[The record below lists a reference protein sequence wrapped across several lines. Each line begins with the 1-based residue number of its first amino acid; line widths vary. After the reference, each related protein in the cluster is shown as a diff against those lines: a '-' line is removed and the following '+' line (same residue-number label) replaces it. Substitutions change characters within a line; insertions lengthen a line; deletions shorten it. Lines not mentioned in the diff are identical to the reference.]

1 MSDPMQPSSPSD
13 GPWTPA
19 QPQQSQWLASSQQQS
34 GGQGEAQMQMQG
46 QSQGQSQ
53 DGARSDDPTE
63 GIGGSGQGQSQSQ
76 GQAPRTDPGFDDDDI
91 APSVEVDS
99 AFDDVAEHEAIAE
112 ATVAPPVRWL
122 RVQHVTSYRYD
133 SEVEGAHHLAHLRP
147 RDTATQQVRAW
158 SLVVSPHPDAGVE
171 LASGIRETVDPWGNA
186 RQVFAHSQVH
196 DELDVI
202 SNFEAGISAQA
213 LPAPGTS
220 QPWRDIARELR
231 YHAGASGHVM
241 TGDARGGRSV
251 DHAIFEAAEFA
262 LDSALAPRAQ
272 ALADWA
278 SAAAEANDGVFELA
292 VALMHQIHEE
302 FEYLPQ
308 STSVTTG
315 ALEAL
320 ELRHGVC
327 QDFAHVLIGA
337 CRSLGLAARYVSGYL
352 LTQPPPGRPRLV
364 GADASHAWAAVWCPP
379 HGWLALD
386 PTNDVPAGQDH
397 VTLAWGRDY
406 ADVAPLRGVIRG
418 GSGTAPR
425 VGVTVEPL

>member
-1 MSDPMQPSSPSD
+1 MN
-13 GPWTPA
+13 
-19 QPQQSQWLASSQQQS
+19 
-34 GGQGEAQMQMQG
+34 
-46 QSQGQSQ
+46 
-53 DGARSDDPTE
+53 DDPV
-63 GIGGSGQGQSQSQ
+63 
-76 GQAPRTDPGFDDDDI
+76 
-91 APSVEVDS
+91 PSPPIED
-99 AFDDVAEHEAIAE
+99 
-112 ATVAPPVRWL
+112 APPAVRWL
-122 RVQHVTSYRYD
+122 SVRHQTSYRYD
-133 SEVEGAHHLAHLRP
+133 SDVEGACHLAHLRP
-147 RDTATQQVRAW
+147 RDTATQQIRAW
-158 SLVVSPHPDAGVE
+158 SLVVAPHPDAGVE

-196 DELDVI
+196 DRLDVT
-202 SNFEAGISAQA
+202 SAFEAGIGAQA
-213 LPAPGTS
+213 LPPAGTS
-220 QPWRDIARELR
+220 QPWREAARDLR
-231 YHAGASGHVM
+231 LHAVVGASGSREERHA
-241 TGDARGGRSV
+241 ARAAF
-251 DHAIFEAAEFA
+251 DAAEFA
-262 LDSALAPRAQ
+262 LASSLAPHAR

-278 SAAAEANDGVFELA
+278 RPAAEAHEGVAELA
-292 VALMHQIHEE
+292 LALMHQVHDE

-352 LTQPPPGRPRLV
+352 LTQPPPGTARLV

-386 PTNDVPAGQDH
+386 PTNDMPAGQDH

-418 GSGTAPR
+418 GRGNAPR
-425 VGVTVEPL
+425 VTVTVEPLRA

>member
-1 MSDPMQPSSPSD
+1 MSDDFESPLSW
-13 GPWTPA
+13 PLRW
-19 QPQQSQWLASSQQQS
+19 QPQPMA
-34 GGQGEAQMQMQG
+34 
-46 QSQGQSQ
+46 QSQ
-53 DGARSDDPTE
+53 DGQQQEQAQSPA
-63 GIGGSGQGQSQSQ
+63 GPPSQSQSQSQ
-76 GQAPRTDPGFDDDDI
+76 GSDSDDPEPRI
-91 APSVEVDS
+91 A
-99 AFDDVAEHEAIAE
+99 ADDVDERDNRRDLAGETPDVPA
-112 ATVAPPVRWL
+112 VRWL
-122 RVQHVTSYRYD
+122 HVRHQTSYRYD

-147 RDTATQQVRAW
+147 RDTATQQIRAW
-158 SLVVSPHPDAGVE
+158 SLVVAPHPDPGVD

-196 DELDVI
+196 DELDVTAA
-202 SNFEAGISAQA
+202 FEAGVSAQP
-213 LPAPGTS
+213 LPGPGTS
-220 QPWRDIARELR
+220 QPWRDVARDLR
-231 YHAGASGHVM
+231 LHAGASAHDVNASGSSQE
-241 TGDARGGRSV
+241 R
-251 DHAIFEAAEFA
+251 HAEHAAFEAAEFA
-262 LDSALAPRAQ
+262 LDSALAPRAK

-278 SAAAEANDGVFELA
+278 RPSADGNDGVVELA
-292 VALMHQIHEE
+292 LALMHRIHEE

-320 ELRHGVC
+320 SLRHGVC

-352 LTQPPPGRPRLV
+352 LTQPPPGKPRLV
-364 GADASHAWAAVWCPP
+364 GADASHAWAQVWCPP

-386 PTNDVPAGQDH
+386 PTNDVPVGQDH

-418 GSGTAPR
+418 GSGNAPW

>member
-1 MSDPMQPSSPSD
+1 MNDDFEAPLSWQLQWQPQ
-13 GPWTPA
+13 A
-19 QPQQSQWLASSQQQS
+19 QPVAQAPDGEQQEQA
-34 GGQGEAQMQMQG
+34 
-46 QSQGQSQ
+46 
-53 DGARSDDPTE
+53 
-63 GIGGSGQGQSQSQ
+63 QGQSQSQ
-76 GQAPRTDPGFDDDDI
+76 SQSQDIDSDDPEPRI
-91 APSVEVDS
+91 ESDS
-99 AFDDVAEHEAIAE
+99 AYEHDAERDLAAE
-112 ATVAPPVRWL
+112 TMAAPAVRWL
-122 RVQHVTSYRYD
+122 RVRHQTSYRYD

-158 SLVVSPHPDAGVE
+158 SLVVAPHPDAGVD

-196 DELDVI
+196 DELDVT
-202 SNFEAGISAQA
+202 SAFEAGISA
-213 LPAPGTS
+213 PSVPEPGTS
-220 QPWRDIARELR
+220 QPWREVARDLR
-231 YHAGASGHVM
+231 LDAGASP
-241 TGDARGGRSV
+241 
-251 DHAIFEAAEFA
+251 HAAHATDSTEERRAERAAFEAAEFA
-262 LDSALAPRAQ
+262 LDSSLAPRAP
-272 ALADWA
+272 ALAEWA
-278 SAAAEANDGVFELA
+278 RAAAEANTGIVELA
-292 VALMHQIHEE
+292 LALMHQIHEE

-320 ELRHGVC
+320 SLRHGVC

-352 LTQPPPGRPRLV
+352 LTRPPPGKPRLV

-386 PTNDVPAGQDH
+386 PTNDVLVGQDH

-418 GSGTAPR
+418 GSGNAPR